1 MANTF
6 KSYGSAAVGIVDSS
20 VYTVPAVTQA
30 VILGITVANIVAS
43 TVLISAKITK
53 SSGTYFIVKN
63 APVLVGS
70 AIEVVGD
77 GSKFVA
83 EAGDIIKV
91 VSDTAVSIDATVSCL
106 EITT

>member
-6 KSYGSAAVGIVDSS
+6 RSYGQAAVGIVDTT
-20 VYTVPAVTQA
+20 VYTVPAVTQS
-30 VILGITVANIVAS
+30 VILGITVANIIAS
-43 TVLISAKITK
+43 TINASVKVTK

-70 AIEVVGD
+70 ALEAIGD
-77 GSKFVA
+77 GSKFVV

-91 VSDTAVSIDATVSCL
+91 VSDTAASIDATVSCL
-106 EITT
+106 EIT